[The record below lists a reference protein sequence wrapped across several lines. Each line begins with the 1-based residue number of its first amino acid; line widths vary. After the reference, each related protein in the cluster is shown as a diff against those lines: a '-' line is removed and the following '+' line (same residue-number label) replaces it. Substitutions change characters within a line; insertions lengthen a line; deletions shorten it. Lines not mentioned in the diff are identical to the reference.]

1 MEDEETE
8 AKIRFYDS
16 LTELLN
22 LINERIEHNE
32 PWIYVYIKK
41 EEEKEGE

>member
-8 AKIRFYDS
+8 AKIRFYES

-22 LINERIEHNE
+22 LIRERIQYNE
-32 PWIYVYIKK
+32 PWIYIYIKK
-41 EEEKEGE
+41 EEE